1 MSIFIALTFDD
12 GTYHQYTLLRLLHRL
27 NIKGTIFCVTNLERH
42 HNTNKKLLIRR
53 PEKLREIH
61 RMGHEIGSHTCTHPD
76 LTLLSTTELE
86 RELKN
91 SKDKLEKIIGDNV
104 QSFAYPYSLFNKRTL
119 MKVKEYY
126 FCARCGPSSKISF
139 NINIRDKYK
148 ISSIGI
154 KKLIVLTPKIIQF
167 RWSIRDI
174 FVVIMMHD
182 TPKIIL
188 LSLILYLKILFNPIF
203 IRIKELADMMKI

>member
-1 MSIFIALTFDD
+1 
-12 GTYHQYTLLRLLHRL
+12 
-27 NIKGTIFCVTNLERH
+27 
-42 HNTNKKLLIRR
+42 
-53 PEKLREIH
+53 
-61 RMGHEIGSHTCTHPD
+61 
-76 LTLLSTTELE
+76 
-86 RELKN
+86 
-91 SKDKLEKIIGDNV
+91 
-104 QSFAYPYSLFNKRTL
+104 